1 VRIRLW
7 KVFNAQ
13 GYNVRYS
20 NVTEELFVPKPED
33 LVLAQLKESKTGL
46 TLNEIAE
53 KTGQTPKK
61 VFRALRKLYE
71 AELIDCEEHKYTA
84 RNR

>member
-1 VRIRLW
+1 L
-7 KVFNAQ
+7 
-13 GYNVRYS
+13 
-20 NVTEELFVPKPED
+20 PKTED

-61 VFRALRKLYE
+61 VYRALRKLFE
-71 AELIDCEEHKYTA
+71 AELIDCVERKYSA
-84 RNR
+84 RNQ

>member
-1 VRIRLW
+1 M
-7 KVFNAQ
+7 
-13 GYNVRYS
+13 
-20 NVTEELFVPKPED
+20 TEDLLVPKPED

-61 VFRALRKLYE
+61 VYRALRKLFE
-71 AELIDCEEHKYTA
+71 AELIDCVERKYSA
-84 RNR
+84 RNQ